1 MSVVTAAH
9 SSARPSVIVIDDD
22 EAVLNAVTFDL
33 TVAGYDV
40 TGFHGGEPLLDAD
53 TLPTASFLI
62 VDHRLSRMDGL
73 FLIEMLRARGYEAPA
88 ILITSQPSTYLRVRC
103 DAIGVP
109 IVEKPLLQDD
119 LAKAVQAAHPARS

>member
-1 MSVVTAAH
+1 MSIVTAP
-9 SSARPSVIVIDDD
+9 SSARPSIIVVDDD
-22 EAVLNAVTFDL
+22 DAVLNAVTFDL

-40 TGFHGGEPLLDAD
+40 LGLQGGEPLLDAD
-53 TLPTASFLI
+53 AIPTASFLI

-73 FLIEMLRARGYEAPA
+73 FLIEMLRARGFGAPA
-88 ILITSQPSTYLRVRC
+88 ILITSQPSNYLRVRC

-119 LAKAVQAAHPARS
+119 LAKAVQAACPTSA